1 MGKGDETRQAI
12 LEHAVGLARQVGLQG
27 LTIGRLADDLSLS
40 KSGLFAHF
48 RSKESLQLQVLEAAA
63 ERFIDVVVRPAL
75 QGPRGEPRLRAL
87 FDGWLAWKDPQNS
100 PRGCVFVQITAEL
113 DDQEGVVRD
122 RLVQM
127 QRDWLDVI
135 ATSARG
141 AVREGHFG
149 SDVDVDQSAH
159 DFHSVLLGYHH
170 ATQLLR
176 DPRAEQRARTPLD
189 ALISAAQPQRQ
200 NR

>member
-1 MGKGDETRQAI
+1 VGKGEATRQAI

-27 LTIGRLADDLSLS
+27 LTIGRLADDLRLS

-48 RSKESLQLQVLEAAA
+48 RSKEALQLQILEAAA
-63 ERFIDVVVRPAL
+63 DRFIEIVVQPAL
-75 QGPRGEPRLRAL
+75 KTPRGEPRLRAL
-87 FDGWLAWKDPQNS
+87 FDGWLAWKDPQRS
-100 PRGCVFVQITAEL
+100 RGGCVFVQTAAEL

-141 AVREGHFG
+141 AVREGHFAPE
-149 SDVDVDQSAH
+149 VDVDQFAH
-159 DFHSVLLGYHH
+159 DFQSVLLGYHH

-176 DPRAEQRARTPLD
+176 DPRAEQRARTALE
-189 ALISAAQPQRQ
+189 ALIVAAR
-200 NR
+200 RH